1 MAKKL
6 LEEATV
12 RRFMKIAGI
21 QSLNENFVDSL
32 QEEEALEE
40 EETVEEAKDA
50 DADADDDDKEK
61 MKEAKDADK
70 DKDKEKMEEN
80 LDEMYKEEDPT
91 PDAPGEEEVD
101 MPEPEEMGGDEEPD
115 SSLQSRLMKVIEE
128 LADLAD
134 LDLELEGEEEAGEE
148 EAGEEEAP
156 MDNEAPEDVMQE
168 GEHMPEEPK
177 TPEGAKPDSAPKVDD
192 ADPQDPNQDGDL
204 KPLKTETGDMSGG
217 TPVQESKALRDKL
230 VEQIA
235 ERVSKRLKE
244 MK

>member
-21 QSLNENFVDSL
+21 QSLNESFVDSL

-40 EETVEEAKDA
+40 EETVEEAKEA
-50 DADADDDDKEK
+50 
-61 MKEAKDADK
+61 KEAKDE
-70 DKDKEKMEEN
+70 KEKMEEN

-91 PDAPGEEEVD
+91 PEVPGEEEVD

-148 EAGEEEAP
+148 EAGEEEAGEEEAP
-156 MDNEAPEDVMQE
+156 MDNETPEDVMQE

-177 TPEGAKPDSAPKVDD
+177 TPEGANPDRAPKVDD